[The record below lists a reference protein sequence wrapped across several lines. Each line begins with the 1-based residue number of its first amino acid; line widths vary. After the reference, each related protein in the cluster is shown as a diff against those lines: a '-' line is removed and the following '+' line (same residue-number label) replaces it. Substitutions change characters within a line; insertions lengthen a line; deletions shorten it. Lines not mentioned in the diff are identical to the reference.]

1 MKKNNSLKKFNKLAK
16 RVYKVSKKRDLG
28 WKWQDAQ
35 KWTSANVY
43 QQYKGV
49 PISKIKVTEVDKNVI
64 GILDSVE
71 LPFEMPIEVAT
82 PKSIQNCVPL
92 SDIPSALLKDI
103 NWWMLADAID
113 LFQDNQ
119 DLRVSI
125 GNIIDTDIV
134 KKNQISDSQL
144 KDAIEDMRKSGFGSD
159 ENIVFKILVRP
170 NAEDDGK
177 PCSYYILSTLS
188 GSPLDIE
195 TTQKE
200 IMTVVLKSDIS
211 DDVRA
216 ELEAKEKLRI
226 DKVAEREAKKRAVDK
241 KRPSKIEGQ
250 EEAQRKLIEENLKN
264 IKDLYDK
271 KLISQE
277 LYKLNIKELR
287 KKLKDGGEI

>member
-1 MKKNNSLKKFNKLAK
+1 MKKNYSLRIFNILAK
-16 RVYKVSKKRDLG
+16 RVYKLSKKRKLG
-28 WKWQDAQ
+28 WKWRDAQ
-35 KWTSANVY
+35 KWTSANLFKL
-43 QQYKGV
+43 YKGK
-49 PISKIKVTEVDKNVI
+49 PLSKIKVTEVDSVI
-64 GILDSVE
+64 VSILDSGQTPTE
-71 LPFEMPIEVAT
+71 TTAPT
-82 PKSIQNCVPL
+82 PKPIQNCVPL

-134 KKNQISDSQL
+134 KKNEISDSQL

-170 NAEDDGK
+170 NAQDDGK

-195 TTQKE
+195 TNQKE

-226 DKVAEREAKKRAVDK
+226 DKIAEREAKKRAVDK

-271 KLISQE
+271 KLMSEE

>member
-1 MKKNNSLKKFNKLAK
+1 MKKNNSLKKFNKVAK
-16 RVYKVSKKRDLG
+16 RVYKISKKRDLG
-28 WKWQDAQ
+28 WRWQDAQ
-35 KWTSANVY
+35 KFTSANLF
-43 QQYKGV
+43 QKYKVV

-64 GILDSVE
+64 EILN
-71 LPFEMPIEVAT
+71 AT
-82 PKSIQNCVPL
+82 PTPTETTAPTPKLTQNCVPL

-134 KKNQISDSQL
+134 KKNEISDSQL

-170 NAEDDGK
+170 NAQDDGK

-195 TTQKE
+195 TNQKE

-226 DKVAEREAKKRAVDK
+226 DKIAEREAKKRAVDK

-271 KLISQE
+271 KLMSEE